1 MSTELD
7 VSPENVRHTAV
18 LPPAQNKSSDVPE
31 MLNVPSGIL
40 KQMQD
45 QAQKFPRDISIV
57 QKKASSELMIVPG
70 LAARSYYSIPYNQGK
85 SNESRVEGPSI
96 KAAMTLARAWKN
108 CINGGRVSAE
118 DKSNFY
124 VEGMFLD
131 LEDNMFSMRPIR
143 VSKFYK
149 PKGSQGLVPRD
160 GDALYNAV
168 QAGISKAI
176 RNAIL
181 ATLPDWYVQGY
192 FNAAKQLVLNPPK
205 EMGKTVK
212 SIQERVVDG
221 QNAIMK
227 KFGVTPE
234 EMKAYLTDNA
244 DSIED
249 DASLLVHLQGLFNSL
264 KEGEYS
270 VDKVFRPNKKSD
282 TGPAMP
288 QERKDDDI

>member
-7 VSPENVRHTAV
+7 VSPENTRHTVV
-18 LPPAQNKSSDVPE
+18 LPPAQNKSADIAE
-31 MLNVPSGIL
+31 TLNVPAGIL
-40 KQMQD
+40 KQMQE
-45 QAQKFPRDISIV
+45 QAKAYPRDLVQV
-57 QKKASSELMIVPG
+57 QKNASAELMIVPG

-96 KAAMTLARAWKN
+96 KAAMTLLRNWGNA
-108 CINGGRVSAE
+108 IDGGRVASE

-124 VEGMFLD
+124 VEGMFFD
-131 LEDNMFSMRPIR
+131 LQTNRFSMRPIR

-181 ATLPDWYVQGY
+181 ANLPDWLVHGY
-192 FNAAKQLVLNPPK
+192 FNTAKQIVLNPPK
-205 EMGKTVK
+205 EMGKVVK

-221 QNAIMK
+221 QNAIIK

-234 EMKAYLTDNA
+234 EMREYLTNNA

-249 DASLLVHLQGLFNSL
+249 DAALLVHLQGLFNSL
-264 KEGEYS
+264 KDGEYS
-270 VDKVFRPNKKSD
+270 VDKVFRPNLKSKGD
-282 TGPAMP
+282 IAMP
-288 QERKDDDI
+288 QERKTDDI

>member
-7 VSPENVRHTAV
+7 VSPESHRNVAI
-18 LPPAQNKSSDVPE
+18 LPPAQNKSAEVPE

-45 QAQKFPRDISIV
+45 QAQKYPRDIQTV
-57 QKKASSELMIVPG
+57 QKRATTELMVVPG

-124 VEGMFLD
+124 CEGMFLD

-149 PKGSQGLVPRD
+149 PKGGQGLVPRD
-160 GDALYNAV
+160 GDLLYNAV

-181 ATLPDWYVQGY
+181 ATLPHWLVDQY
-192 FNAAKQLVLNPPK
+192 FQAAKQLVLNPPK
-205 EMGKTVK
+205 EMGKAVK
-212 SIQERVVDG
+212 SIQERVMDG
-221 QNAIMK
+221 QQAIMK
-227 KFGVTPE
+227 RFGVTAP
-234 EMKAYLTDNA
+234 EMKEYLTNNA

-249 DASLLVHLQGLFNSL
+249 DAALLVHLQGLFNSL
-264 KEGEYS
+264 KDGEYS
-270 VDKVFRPNKKSD
+270 VDKVFRPNLKTKGD
-282 TGPAMP
+282 VAMP
-288 QERKDDDI
+288 QEKA

>member
-1 MSTELD
+1 MSNEVD
-7 VSPENVRHTAV
+7 VSPESHRNVAV
-18 LPPAQNKSSDVPE
+18 LPPAQAKSSDVPE

-40 KQMQD
+40 RQMQD
-45 QAQKFPRDISIV
+45 QAQKFPRDIATV
-57 QKKASSELMIVPG
+57 QKRATTELMVVPG

-96 KAAMTLARAWKN
+96 KAAMTLARAWRN

-124 VEGMFLD
+124 CEGMFLD
-131 LEDNMFSMRPIR
+131 LEDNTFTMRPIR

-160 GDALYNAV
+160 GDLLYNAV

-181 ATLPDWYVQGY
+181 ATLPDWFVNQY

-205 EMGKTVK
+205 EMGKAVK
-212 SIQERVVDG
+212 SIQERVMDG
-221 QNAIMK
+221 QQAIMK
-227 KFGVTPE
+227 KFGVTAS
-234 EMKAYLTDNA
+234 EMQEYLTNNA

-264 KEGEYS
+264 KDGECA
-270 VDKVFRPNKKSD
+270 VDQVFRPNKKSD
-282 TGPAMP
+282 AGPSMP
-288 QERKDDDI
+288 QEKK